1 MRGMWLSKGQA
12 GGEGIAEKGFTS
24 SSTLR
29 SLESEAKLLF
39 SLNFP
44 IFTKVATFL
53 IVVSESESR

>member
-1 MRGMWLSKGQA
+1 MRGMWPNRGQA

-39 SLNFP
+39 SLDFP
-44 IFTKVATFL
+44 RFTKVATFL
-53 IVVSESESR
+53 IVVS